1 MRCAILL
8 TTKSNSILFLCFSLF
23 RQLRSCHL
31 DQLCKMPEIVQVKD
45 SSEECNKMEN
55 ALEAL
60 NEVLKLKMKSV
71 VQDLEIKQLKG
82 ILHLPLI

>member
-1 MRCAILL
+1 
-8 TTKSNSILFLCFSLF
+8 
-23 RQLRSCHL
+23 
-31 DQLCKMPEIVQVKD
+31 
-45 SSEECNKMEN
+45 MEN

>member
-1 MRCAILL
+1 
-8 TTKSNSILFLCFSLF
+8 
-23 RQLRSCHL
+23 
-31 DQLCKMPEIVQVKD
+31 MPEIVQVKD

-71 VQDLEIKQLKG
+71 VQDLEIKQLKEDLAKLMQD
-82 ILHLPLI
+82 INKLETALTWDF